1 MQGSR
6 NQGYKKHSQV
16 RDFSLRMSKINEE
29 KLLNNSVH
37 EFGGTNKRQPSVGG
51 VDLSLHELSLH
62 HGGHHNHSKSL
73 MKAGAD
79 DLNMVDKKKEILE
92 KKRYE

>member
-16 RDFSLRMSKINEE
+16 RDYSLRMSKINEE

-37 EFGGTNKRQPSVGG
+37 EFGGSNKRQPSVVG
-51 VDLSLHELSLH
+51 VDLSLNELSLH

-79 DLNMVDKKKEILE
+79 DLNMVDKKREILE